1 MASFDSS
8 KKVHEIAAD
17 PRLTQ
22 RRQRHLRVA
31 AYCRVSTELEEQES
45 SFEGQVT
52 YYTNLIENNPEWEMA
67 GIFADHGIS
76 GIKDTTRPGFM
87 QMIEAC
93 KKHKIDMILTKS
105 LSRFSRNTLD
115 SIRYIRLLKSLG
127 VVIEFE
133 KEGLNTGDLGSEIY
147 LTWFSAFAQAESESL
162 SQNVTMGKRRLFK
175 EGKCP
180 FQYKH
185 FIGYRRGE
193 DGQP

>member
-1 MASFDSS
+1 MASFNSS

-45 SFEGQVT
+45 SFEGQVI

-115 SIRYIRLLKSLG
+115 SIRYTRELLRHGESM
-127 VVIEFE
+127 
-133 KEGLNTGDLGSEIY
+133 T
-147 LTWFSAFAQAESESL
+147 FS
-162 SQNVTMGKRRLFK
+162 R
-175 EGKCP
+175 
-180 FQYKH
+180 
-185 FIGYRRGE
+185 
-193 DGQP
+193 